1 MDDEFILARARFFA
15 KVHTMIEQV
24 SVGGSCG
31 AVPPPPGGGLF
42 PDDGNTRAY
51 TPEEAEEGAGHID
64 AVELMGDWSWRP
76 DRQPQDPGYVC
87 TAEEI
92 ARINEV
98 LHEARRGLTSPHED
112 RCAVSA
118 AVSAAAPLPRP
129 WTVPAYDYRDLKQRP
144 PRINSIR

>member
-15 KVHTMIEQV
+15 KVRMMIEQV

-31 AVPPPPGGGLF
+31 AVPPPSGGGLF

-92 ARINEV
+92 ARINAILPYV
-98 LHEARRGLTSPHED
+98 RRCVAPLRPDQH
-112 RCAVSA
+112 AVSL
-118 AVSAAAPLPRP
+118 AVSVAAALPRP